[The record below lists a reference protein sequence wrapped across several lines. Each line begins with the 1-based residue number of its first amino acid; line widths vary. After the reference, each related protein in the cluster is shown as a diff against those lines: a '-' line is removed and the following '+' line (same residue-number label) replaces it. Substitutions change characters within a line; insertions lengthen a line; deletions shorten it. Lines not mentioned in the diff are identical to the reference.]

1 MEARWSAR
9 QSPSSPT
16 MSNRYM
22 HTANL
27 LPYSGKILI
36 YGGATDDG
44 NEQHPSAVSDYL
56 YLFDPKTLEYTRI
69 EEYELPLGAGPRFGH
84 SAVLCNN
91 TLIVLFGV
99 NQIGLITNEVYF
111 LSLTVSA
118 TWLKSFT
125 ITYSSTS
132 GEEGDVKHHPNM
144 ISNQAIIGI
153 TIALAL
159 VMVLLVVGILFG
171 IHYWRKKKRQAS
183 EKQAK
188 NGDEKVTEEEEDDEG
203 LPQLHKEYQRHS
215 NATLTTTSR
224 LPDND
229 HYSSQ
234 ERYFNNNSPN
244 EYELYNN
251 NDSATLHDNHT
262 PPRGFSFDHL
272 VVHKPNQVKDQQPLT
287 FISGQQQQSS
297 TSSFYLQPTT
307 TPTTPASLTTTTT
320 LVKPSL

>member
-1 MEARWSAR
+1 
-9 QSPSSPT
+9 
-16 MSNRYM
+16 
-22 HTANL
+22 
-27 LPYSGKILI
+27 
-36 YGGATDDG
+36 
-44 NEQHPSAVSDYL
+44 
-56 YLFDPKTLEYTRI
+56 
-69 EEYELPLGAGPRFGH
+69 
-84 SAVLCNN
+84 
-91 TLIVLFGV
+91 
-99 NQIGLITNEVYF
+99 
-111 LSLTVSA
+111 
-118 TWLKSFT
+118 
-125 ITYSSTS
+125 
-132 GEEGDVKHHPNM
+132 
-144 ISNQAIIGI
+144 
-153 TIALAL
+153 
-159 VMVLLVVGILFG
+159 MVLLVVGILFG
-171 IHYWRKKKRQAS
+171 IHYWRKKKQQAS
-183 EKQAK
+183 EMQAK
-188 NGDEKVTEEEEDDEG
+188 NGDEKVTEEEEEDDEG

-215 NATLTTTSR
+215 NATLTTASR